1 VVVDPREDEGEGVRK
16 GEPRARG
23 LSLSSSMARLLLW
36 WWWWS
41 WAAAVGDDLSV
52 VVVRL
57 VVDRGDGS
65 SLSVGSHVCEVLVI
79 G

>member
-1 VVVDPREDEGEGVRK
+1 VVVVVVVG
-16 GEPRARG
+16 
-23 LSLSSSMARLLLW
+23 SSSITIHAFPPEGRE
-36 WWWWS
+36 
-41 WAAAVGDDLSV
+41 VGDDLSV
-52 VVVRL
+52 AVVRL